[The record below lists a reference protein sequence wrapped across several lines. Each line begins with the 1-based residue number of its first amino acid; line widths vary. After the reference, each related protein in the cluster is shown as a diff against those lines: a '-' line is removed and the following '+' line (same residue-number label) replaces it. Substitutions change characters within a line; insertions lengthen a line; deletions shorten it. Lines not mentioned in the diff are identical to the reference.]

1 MSERSTPSMEP
12 QVTEEQPPPTPP
24 AEPPRKSKTIP
35 IVIGAGVAAILVGG
49 FFMYRRAASKV
60 NDVSL
65 STQAKPVTVVAG
77 QAVTFRPT
85 KRYVATIDPW
95 FEAQVGP
102 QLVSAYVD
110 TVIYRPGAVV
120 KKGDVLA
127 TLDCKS
133 VSAESASVAME
144 AKALEAKEVAIA
156 AEAARLHA
164 MLDGG
169 FVPINDVQKKEA
181 EAAQQQADILA
192 QKAKLLGTSLEVN
205 DCVLKSPFDGEIS
218 DRYMDPG
225 AFAKP
230 GTPLLSVVDRSTVR
244 IAADIPEIDFALAE
258 PGKPVSIKMLATG
271 QAMSAPI
278 TRRTPT
284 ADPSTRTVHFEI
296 DVSDPKKEIPV
307 GTTAELTVEYGDA
320 IHAARIPLLA
330 AAIRGDKATVFVVE
344 GDVAKKQNVDV
355 LGESGGDLFVDPS
368 LVGAKFVTEGRGLL
382 NDNDKVKA
390 GEAAP
395 TPSVTKAAP
404 AAPSSAKSEGT
415 L

>member
-1 MSERSTPSMEP
+1 MENRMEP
-12 QVTEEQPPPTPP
+12 QAIEPSPSPPAPTPERRRP
-24 AEPPRKSKTIP
+24 AIP
-35 IVIGAGVAAILVGG
+35 IVIALGVALILVAG
-49 FFMYRRAASKV
+49 FWMYRRAASKV
-60 NDVSL
+60 NDVPL
-65 STQAKPVTVVAG
+65 SAEAKPVTVMAA
-77 QAVTFRPT
+77 QSTTFRPS
-85 KRYVATIDPW
+85 KRYVATIAPW
-95 FEAQVGP
+95 LEAKIGP

-120 KKGDVLA
+120 NKGAVLA

-133 VSAESASVAME
+133 VNAEQQSVAMA

-205 DCVLKSPFDGEIS
+205 DCILRSPFDGEIS

-230 GTPLLSVVDRSTVR
+230 GAALVAVVDRSTVR
-244 IAADIPEIDFALAE
+244 VSADVPETDFALVA
-258 PGKPVSIKMLATG
+258 PGTSVKVKALATG
-271 QAMSAPI
+271 QAIAAAI
-278 TRRTPT
+278 TRRVPS
-284 ADPSTRTVHFEI
+284 ADPATRTVHFEI
-296 DVSDPKKEIPV
+296 DVADPQRTIPV
-307 GTTAELTVEYGDA
+307 GTTAELNIDYGEPLP
-320 IHAARIPLLA
+320 AARIPLIA
-330 AAIRGDKATVFVVE
+330 AAVRGDKATVFVLE
-344 GDVAKKQNVDV
+344 GDVVKKRTLTV
-355 LGESGGDLFVDPS
+355 LGEVGGDLYVEAG
-368 LVGAKFVTEGRGLL
+368 LAGVKVVTEGRSLL
-382 NDNDKVKA
+382 ADGDKVKA

-395 TPSVTKAAP
+395 APSVTKAGP
-404 AAPSSAKSEGT
+404 PGAASSAKSEGT